1 MSAFKAKSVR
11 PAPANYFRVRAD
23 DNNQTQSAVDEEI
36 GLINDFN
43 SKFQY
48 NPPYIDKYVE
58 QLYATINDPDCME
71 GEVDFASDDFRVE
84 NAIRIWQKCRLLVL
98 RNIIDKAYI
107 YEFRKNVTQ
116 FVYDLNEGKVNDKG
130 RTSYADPYYVYDVSS
145 HRWDLLL
152 PSRFVSEQIITDGR
166 LMQILSD
173 ERVLGE
179 QMKLMAFGMVMSEP
193 NAECQQWHND
203 ADYVYGDGNSLRCLG
218 AAGIEYP
225 SSQITLMAPLL
236 NITHQHGPT
245 QFCMGSA
252 ALNGF
257 DSLDEVDQWFDHAL
271 KERFFTNEMAIN
283 EFSDFLDGWC
293 PQKMWRSTHINMGDM
308 LLWDFSLTHR
318 AGRNNSTDFRTALY
332 ASFSRSR
339 IQDQNFHNESVINNE
354 SKFLEKVG
362 ELGRFGSPKE
372 AFDEK
377 CARPWSQNDDF
388 KRLLGNMSDA

>member
-1 MSAFKAKSVR
+1 MISITQLNRAFFAFLHLASWKIIFHVTSGNPWYNHSWETSIKSFLSRIQDQVSERDLVLLFGHESGSNLFKDWINTMSAFKAKSVR

-203 ADYVYGDGNSLRCLG
+203 ADYVYGEGNSLRCLG

-293 PQKMWRSTHINMGDM
+293 PQK
-308 LLWDFSLTHR
+308 
-318 AGRNNSTDFRTALY
+318 
-332 ASFSRSR
+332 
-339 IQDQNFHNESVINNE
+339 
-354 SKFLEKVG
+354 
-362 ELGRFGSPKE
+362 
-372 AFDEK
+372 
-377 CARPWSQNDDF
+377 
-388 KRLLGNMSDA
+388 

>member
-1 MSAFKAKSVR
+1 MRNAWSVTQNPKYFIIESRSMISITQLNRAFFAFLHLASWKIIFHVTSGNPWYNHSWETSIKSFLSRIQDQVSERDLVLLFGHESGSNLFKDWINTMSAFKAKSVR

-293 PQKMWRSTHINMGDM
+293 PQK
-308 LLWDFSLTHR
+308 
-318 AGRNNSTDFRTALY
+318 
-332 ASFSRSR
+332 
-339 IQDQNFHNESVINNE
+339 
-354 SKFLEKVG
+354 
-362 ELGRFGSPKE
+362 
-372 AFDEK
+372 
-377 CARPWSQNDDF
+377 
-388 KRLLGNMSDA
+388 